1 MVGGVWRS
9 EEGGGKGGGLRLEA
23 RGSRCGV
30 PRRPWRAFALLS
42 PTLLARFHPPAPC
55 LASPSPAEVGLRVG
69 GVRVCSPSAFAFGAG
84 RNPVAA
90 PPALAP
96 WPRRVSGCAA
106 WRRVPVASP
115 RSGSRPSR
123 GASEPR
129 LTRGAPPSAASRHPP
144 WMALRS
150 VGGPSPRPVFLPCAS
165 LFAPTP
171 QTLLTP
177 FLPPSLQ
184 APGPVRVRPSVS
196 FPASSPNRHPHA
208 LARSCPASRRSPPSR
223 RGGGAWAAGAGEG
236 TVRVGRCHG
245 EGVLGSEGGAGAGQP
260 RRPWMGGRRRVVWGS
275 WGGGSEGRRAAAVCG
290 GGG

>member
-1 MVGGVWRS
+1 M
-9 EEGGGKGGGLRLEA
+9 A

-42 PTLLARFHPPAPC
+42 PTPAGALPPPPPR
-55 LASPSPAEVGLRVG
+55 ASPRLPPRRWVLRVG

-129 LTRGAPPSAASRHPP
+129 LTRGAPPSAASRRPP

-150 VGGPSPRPVFLPCAS
+150 VGGPSPGPVFLPCAS
-165 LFAPTP
+165 LFAPP
-171 QTLLTP
+171 RRPYLPTLP
-177 FLPPSLQ
+177 SALPSGPGSG
-184 APGPVRVRPSVS
+184 PGPAFRLLPRLLPEPPPPRPCPLVPR
-196 FPASSPNRHPHA
+196 FPPQ
-208 LARSCPASRRSPPSR
+208 PPSR
-223 RGGGAWAAGAGEG
+223 RGGGPGPR
-236 TVRVGRCHG
+236 VRGR
-245 EGVLGSEGGAGAGQP
+245 
-260 RRPWMGGRRRVVWGS
+260 GR
-275 WGGGSEGRRAAAVCG
+275 
-290 GGG
+290 